1 MALSEE
7 LADTIAGARA
17 AQARVRCSPRHTLW
31 LSVYYGP
38 RGILFEQREPEL
50 MRSEIA
56 SLHPPKLSIERLPP
70 RELSDGVVRLRIPT
84 LADIDRVA
92 RYGADPMFL
101 EGIWIPGPRPGQDLH
116 EWASAFVQELLA
128 GWTAVGGIHGGSL
141 IVDEREP
148 FLGIVYLAPSSAG
161 AVELS
166 YGVAPHAR
174 GRSIATRATRLA
186 AEWALREG
194 GFEQVELRIEKQNHE
209 SQRRHRP
216 DQVALPCRGSS
227 DRPRGDTRDC

>member
-1 MALSEE
+1 
-7 LADTIAGARA
+7 
-17 AQARVRCSPRHTLW
+17 
-31 LSVYYGP
+31 
-38 RGILFEQREPEL
+38 

-194 GFEQVELRIEKQNHE
+194 GFEQVELRIEKQHHE
-209 SQRRHRP
+209 SQR
-216 DQVALPCRGSS
+216 VAEKAGFRFVERFLTYIEGTGKTAEDLLYVRTRS
-227 DRPRGDTRDC
+227 DDAGAAAL

>member
-1 MALSEE
+1 
-7 LADTIAGARA
+7 
-17 AQARVRCSPRHTLW
+17 
-31 LSVYYGP
+31 
-38 RGILFEQREPEL
+38 

-56 SLHPPKLSIERLPP
+56 SLHPLKVSIGRPP
-70 RELSDGVVRLRIPT
+70 LRELSDGVVRLRIPT

-92 RYGADPMFL
+92 RYGADPMHL

-128 GWTAVGGIHGGSL
+128 GWTAVGGIHGGGL
-141 IVDEREP
+141 MVDEREP
-148 FLGIVYLAPSSAG
+148 FLGIIYLAPRSAV

-186 AEWALREG
+186 AEWALSEG
-194 GFEQVELRIEKQNHE
+194 GFEQVELRIDKQHLE
-209 SQRRHRP
+209 SQR
-216 DQVALPCRGSS
+216 VAAKAGFRFVERLLTYIEGTGRTAEDLLYVRTRS
-227 DRPRGDTRDC
+227 DAAERAAP

>member
-1 MALSEE
+1 
-7 LADTIAGARA
+7 
-17 AQARVRCSPRHTLW
+17 
-31 LSVYYGP
+31 
-38 RGILFEQREPEL
+38 
-50 MRSEIA
+50 
-56 SLHPPKLSIERLPP
+56 
-70 RELSDGVVRLRIPT
+70 LSDGVVRLRIPT

-101 EGIWIPGPRPGQDLH
+101 EGIWIPGPRAGQDLH

-128 GWTAVGGIHGGSL
+128 GWTTVGGMHGGGL

-148 FLGIVYLAPSSAG
+148 FLGIVYLAPTTAV

-174 GRSIATRATRLA
+174 GCGIATRAARLA

-194 GFEQVELRIEKQNHE
+194 GFELVELRIDKQHHE
-209 SQRRHRP
+209 SQR
-216 DQVALPCRGSS
+216 VAEKAGFRFVERFLTYIEGTGKTAEDLLYVRQGSS
-227 DRPRGDTRDC
+227 FSERQNTNHGHAR